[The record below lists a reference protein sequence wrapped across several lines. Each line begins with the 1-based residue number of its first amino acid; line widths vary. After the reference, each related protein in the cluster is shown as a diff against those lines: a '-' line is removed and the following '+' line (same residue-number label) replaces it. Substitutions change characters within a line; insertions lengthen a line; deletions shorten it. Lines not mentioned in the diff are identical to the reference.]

1 VRSRPAQ
8 CRSTAPREHNVG
20 GGPRLDEAVHAA
32 GDERLAV
39 RREARDLRV
48 ALLSKLDRALEER
61 GEALHLVARAG
72 RLAAEQVER
81 GARRQQ
87 ALVLLPARARARGRP
102 TVSTRRLG
110 GEGAAGR
117 VSAVERKLA

>member
-1 VRSRPAQ
+1 MRSRPAQ

-48 ALLSKLDRALEER
+48 ALLPKLNCALEER

-87 ALVLLPARARARGRP
+87 ALVLLPARARGRRAP
-102 TVSTRRLG
+102 AVRAWRLDG
-110 GEGAAGR
+110 NGAAGR
-117 VSAVERKLA
+117 APA